1 MRGQTGGGV
10 ELSALKR
17 GGAEQQSSE
26 DAHNE
31 AQALAAPHNEAQ
43 APAAPPAR
51 RSPRG
56 IWLWVAQYDALS
68 RKTLLQLWGSPGSV
82 LAFILTP
89 VVLLV
94 FLFGVRTVLIES
106 SISAPARFL
115 PAAPS
120 DPAAA
125 LTPRRCAIFDQREVE
140 SVNQRCTSL
149 AFTPAVAPY
158 TTIMERF
165 ARNSGFR

>member
-1 MRGQTGGGV
+1 MVVAVDILVPKMEGNAAGGV

-26 DAHNE
+26 DDA
-31 AQALAAPHNEAQ
+31 HNEAQ

-56 IWLWVAQYDALS
+56 LWLWVAQYDALS

-94 FLFGVRTVLIES
+94 FLFGVRTVLIDS
-106 SISAPARFL
+106 SISAPARYL

-125 LTPRRCAIFDQREVE
+125 LTPRRCAIFDHVRVRDGGRMVCNCG
-140 SVNQRCTSL
+140 SRVCVTCVWCVWR
-149 AFTPAVAPY
+149 V
-158 TTIMERF
+158 
-165 ARNSGFR
+165 

>member
-1 MRGQTGGGV
+1 MKGQTGGGV

-31 AQALAAPHNEAQ
+31 AQA
-43 APAAPPAR
+43 PALPPAR

-56 IWLWVAQYDALS
+56 HWLWVAQYDALS

-94 FLFGVRTVLIES
+94 FLFGVRTVLIDS

-125 LTPRRCAIFDQREVE
+125 LTPRRCAIFDLREVE